1 MPFSI
6 LTRLSSGGQARCL
19 HPMKPHPEL
28 THQHNLSYKPQ
39 VLRCREAGTS
49 MPIRSRTTV
58 LRQWWSK
65 NSGLFN
71 PWACSTSGL
80 CTATDRLKF
89 WDRRLPDDQLTFN
102 QDTLGQ
108 LRVRLVKE
116 KLYTLA
122 CNFRKRLA

>member
-1 MPFSI
+1 MPFFDI
-6 LTRLSSGGQARCL
+6 NQAQQWVQARCL

-39 VLRCREAGTS
+39 VLRYREVGTS

-58 LRQWWSK
+58 LRQWWSQ

-71 PWACSTSGL
+71 PWACSASGL
-80 CTATDRLKF
+80 CTAADRLKF
-89 WDRRLPDDQLTFN
+89 WDRRLSDDQLTFN